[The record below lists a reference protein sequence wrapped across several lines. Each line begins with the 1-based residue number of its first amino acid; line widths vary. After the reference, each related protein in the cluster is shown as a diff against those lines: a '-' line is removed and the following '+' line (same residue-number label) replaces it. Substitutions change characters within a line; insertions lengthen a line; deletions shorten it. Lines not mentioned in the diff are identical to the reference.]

1 MACLEGKSWAQ
12 INIDLIQNNLLSST
26 SAAVWL
32 LGSYLASYAFSH
44 LSTKSEIET
53 QKSSTEGHY
62 MDLWHSQRD

>member
-1 MACLEGKSWAQ
+1 MACLDGKFGAQ
-12 INIDLIQNNLLSST
+12 INIDLSQKNLLSST

-53 QKSSTEGHY
+53 RKSSPKGHY
-62 MDLWHSQRD
+62 MDL